1 MMKKALIFFTI
12 GLAFASCSNE
22 LVTDEPQAGVLKPMT
37 FRAQSTDTGDTKTS
51 LQPNNEVYWSK
62 GDSISLFAQGT
73 NYCFRT
79 QDTGPVATFH
89 GQAVESDLYYAL
101 YPYDAK
107 ASGGEVIETR
117 LPEVQF
123 ARENSFDEQLNISVA
138 KSDRS
143 NVFYFS
149 NICSLIK
156 FKLDED
162 VKSVTFYA
170 NGAGYYSPVYIAGD
184 MQIKVSDLSSEIMSS
199 YSDRYDP
206 ETGEY
211 VPVSCSSSIK
221 LVPPSGESFLK
232 KDVYYYLVVKSGI
245 TLTNGFRM
253 MIQKDDFGSGVPS
266 QYMVSTDKKLDL
278 KRGGIVNLG
287 TISCAGMSSDPYY
300 ITNKPFID
308 WIEKEYGV
316 WFEKYEDGLV
326 PMTDQNREIM
336 SRIDSLKLSDCRL
349 QSLSGIE
356 FCTNLKYLDCS
367 KNNLADLDLS
377 YNTQLKYLDCSQN
390 RLSRI
395 LYSQLPGNLEYLDCS
410 QNQLSVLD
418 LSFIDVSYLDCSHNQ
433 LKEVNL
439 YGGYNGLEH
448 LDVSYN
454 QLKEIPAVIPFGLTW
469 VNCSHNQLEKL
480 SDVTMQYATF
490 IDCSYNKLKELKG
503 LHQVDSLEAAYN
515 PLVGIVKLPTNVR
528 WCVMTNSSELT
539 GIDCSNSLRLEA
551 LGISAFDNLKSLDVS
566 MLPDLK
572 RLEIQRC
579 GISEVKMG
587 YKKQMSDLR
596 FYGNSIR
603 KIDLTECH
611 YNDDPT
617 IYLYGKDSAL
627 IEVTV
632 KQEDEEFYK
641 SLPSYGS
648 GFTLNVVP

>member
-1 MMKKALIFFTI
+1 MKKALTFFTI

-37 FRAQSTDTGDTKTS
+37 FRAQNTDTGDTKTS

-221 LVPPSGESFLK
+221 LLPPRGESFLK

-326 PMTDQNREIM
+326 PMTDQNREIL

-418 LSFIDVSYLDCSHNQ
+418 LTSIDVSYLDCSHNQ
-433 LKEVNL
+433 LKELNL
-439 YGGYNGLEH
+439 YGGHNGLEH
-448 LDVSYN
+448 LDVSFN
-454 QLKEIPAVIPFGLTW
+454 QLKEIPAVIPFRLTW

-480 SDVTMQYATF
+480 SEVTMQYATF

-503 LHQVDSLEAAYN
+503 LRQVDSLEAAYN
-515 PLVGIVKLPTNVR
+515 PLVGIVKLPKNVR
-528 WCVMTNSSELT
+528 WCVMAHSSELT
-539 GIDCSNSLRLEA
+539 GIDCSSSLRLEV
-551 LGISAFDNLKSLDVS
+551 LGVSSFDNLKSLDVS

-579 GISEVKMG
+579 GISELMIG
-587 YKKQMSDLR
+587 YKKQMSSLR
-596 FYGNSIR
+596 IQSNLIK

-617 IYLYGKDSAL
+617 IHLYGKDSDL

-641 SLPSYGS
+641 SLPFYGS